1 MKFRN
6 PMLTVDALFM
16 TVGAVACSTDL
27 AGPPALDDAQIDA
40 DIAATSGDAV
50 ASQIASFGDNVTAA
64 GSFSMVVPSYNI
76 GVGNGSGLSMNGIS
90 PTCTYTA
97 GR

>member
-6 PMLTVDALFM
+6 PMLTVAALFM

-27 AGPPALDDAQIDA
+27 AGPPSLDDAQIDA

-50 ASQIASFGDNVTAA
+50 ASQITSFGA
-64 GSFSMVVPSYNI
+64 
-76 GVGNGSGLSMNGIS
+76 
-90 PTCTYTA
+90 
-97 GR
+97 